1 MSKFSKILME
11 TFSTIED
18 AVDPTMVDPN
28 IDPATGMPV
37 TPMQPTGPGQDADG
51 LAADNEEINDPEK
64 LKLIEIAKK
73 LLYIHPDDVI
83 SDATMST
90 MLDALEDRVTN
101 LNADEQ
107 LYALKII
114 ARDSI
119 ELDTGLKSSDNG
131 SVDR

>member
-1 MSKFSKILME
+1 MFK
-11 TFSTIED
+11 
-18 AVDPTMVDPN
+18 N
-28 IDPATGMPV
+28 Y
-37 TPMQPTGPGQDADG
+37 
-51 LAADNEEINDPEK
+51 
-64 LKLIEIAKK
+64 KK

-83 SDATMST
+83 GDATMSV